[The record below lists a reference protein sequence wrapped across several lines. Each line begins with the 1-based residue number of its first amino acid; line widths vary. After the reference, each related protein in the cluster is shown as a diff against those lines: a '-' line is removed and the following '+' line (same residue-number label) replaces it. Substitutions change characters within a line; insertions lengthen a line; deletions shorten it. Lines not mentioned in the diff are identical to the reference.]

1 MPRNGAARFVKS
13 IDEKRSAGGF
23 DSRRQDFLG
32 RWSAGGLPI
41 GINDCYGASLRR
53 QFVKNSLPAALPIAH
68 LTAVGQAELDVLI
81 AGQAGTPIRD
91 LLRSD
96 VLELPERG
104 AARN

>member
-1 MPRNGAARFVKS
+1 MM
-13 IDEKRSAGGF
+13 D
-23 DSRRQDFLG
+23 
-32 RWSAGGLPI
+32 GLP
-41 GINDCYGASLRR
+41 
-53 QFVKNSLPAALPIAH
+53 VALPIAH

-104 AARN
+104 AARNMRRDRIANLPPDFRRSHAERPVQRLFHVNQRGSPAQSRLRFRRIA